1 MVSSSVTSSSP
12 VVGACTVTCA
22 LSVAK
27 LTVAVTP
34 GRRVKRFSTRATH
47 EEHVI
52 PETARSSSTTGSA
65 AGAKE
70 AGATAGLVINQL
82 PHILLH
88 PLLLRER
95 RPECGLRWCAGR
107 AVVHLL
113 ARADCRSRQG

>member
-65 AGAKE
+65 AGVKV
-70 AGATAGLVINQL
+70 AGAKQALGPATVTQQPPRPGRVPRPRPPPAAKGRGE
-82 PHILLH
+82 
-88 PLLLRER
+88 LRAE
-95 RPECGLRWCAGR
+95 
-107 AVVHLL
+107 
-113 ARADCRSRQG
+113 ADHHHT